1 MGGAMMEERTCWLC
15 GRNGAGDPLDV
26 HHIFGGANRKLS
38 DRFGLTVYLCHER
51 CHIFGPEAAHRS
63 GETAERLHR
72 YGQEKAMREQGWNRE
87 QFRMVFGKNYLDEE
101 PERAAPA
108 PFTFLETELVVD
120 FAG

>member
-1 MGGAMMEERTCWLC
+1 MMEEKRCWQC
-15 GRNGAGDPLDV
+15 GRNGADDPLDV

-38 DRFGLTVYLCHER
+38 DKFGLTVYLCHER

-108 PFTFLETELVVD
+108 PFTFHETELVVD

>member
-1 MGGAMMEERTCWLC
+1 MMEEKRCWLC

-38 DRFGLTVYLCHER
+38 DKFGLTVYLCHER

-108 PFTFLETELVVD
+108 PFTFRETELVVD

>member
-1 MGGAMMEERTCWLC
+1 M
-15 GRNGAGDPLDV
+15 

-51 CHIFGPEAAHRS
+51 CHIFGSEAAHRS

-108 PFTFLETELVVD
+108 PFTFHETELVVD

>member
-15 GRNGAGDPLDV
+15 GRNGADDPLDV

-38 DRFGLTVYLCHER
+38 DKFGLTVYLCHER

-87 QFRMVFGKNYLDEE
+87 QFRMVFGKNYLDG
-101 PERAAPA
+101 
-108 PFTFLETELVVD
+108 
-120 FAG
+120 AGAVYLPRDGAGGGLCRVRT

>member
-1 MGGAMMEERTCWLC
+1 MMEEKRCWLC
-15 GRNGAGDPLDV
+15 GRNGADDPLDV
-26 HHIFGGANRKLS
+26 H
-38 DRFGLTVYLCHER
+38 
-51 CHIFGPEAAHRS
+51 HIFGPEAAHRS

-108 PFTFLETELVVD
+108 PFTFHETELVVD